1 MINEDLNLQDMSE
14 DLTLQV
20 SSAFNDTGAYWK
32 LIDLL
37 SNQNKILNR
46 DEIED
51 LVDRLEAFIVQE
63 IQEIIDE
70 R

>member
-1 MINEDLNLQDMSE
+1 MNE
-14 DLTLQV
+14 DLTLQISNV
-20 SSAFNDTGAYWK
+20 FNDTGAYWK

-37 SNQNKILNR
+37 SNENEILNR
-46 DEIED
+46 DEIEE
-51 LVDRLEAFIVQE
+51 LVDRLEAFITQE

>member
-1 MINEDLNLQDMSE
+1 MNE
-14 DLTLQV
+14 DLTLQISNV
-20 SSAFNDTGAYWK
+20 FNDTGAYWK

-37 SNQNKILNR
+37 SNENEILNR
-46 DEIED
+46 DEIEE
-51 LVDRLEAFIVQE
+51 LVDRLETFVTQE

>member
-1 MINEDLNLQDMSE
+1 MNEE
-14 DLTLQV
+14 LTLQISNV
-20 SSAFNDTGAYWK
+20 FNDTGAYK
-32 LIDLL
+32 DLTRL
-37 SNQNKILNR
+37 LFVSNTLGR
-46 DEIED
+46 DEIEE

>member
-1 MINEDLNLQDMSE
+1 MNE
-14 DLTLQV
+14 DLTLQI
-20 SSAFNDTGAYWK
+20 SMAFSDTGAYWK
-32 LIDLL
+32 LIDVL

-46 DEIED
+46 DEIEE

-63 IQEIIDE
+63 IDEIIDE

>member
-14 DLTLQV
+14 DLTLQISNV
-20 SSAFNDTGAYWK
+20 FNDTGAYWK
-32 LIDLL
+32 LIDVL

-46 DEIED
+46 DEIEE

>member
-1 MINEDLNLQDMSE
+1 MNEE
-14 DLTLQV
+14 LTLQISNV
-20 SSAFNDTGAYWK
+20 FNDTGAYWK
-32 LIDLL
+32 LIDVL

-46 DEIED
+46 DEIEE
-51 LVDRLEAFIVQE
+51 LVDRLETFITQE

>member
-1 MINEDLNLQDMSE
+1 MNEE
-14 DLTLQV
+14 LTLQISNV
-20 SSAFNDTGAYWK
+20 FNDTGAYWK

-37 SNQNKILNR
+37 SNQNDILNR
-46 DEIED
+46 DEIEE
-51 LVDRLEAFIVQE
+51 LVDRLEAFITQE

>member
-1 MINEDLNLQDMSE
+1 MNGP
-14 DLTLQV
+14 LTLQI
-20 SSAFNDTGAYWK
+20 SNAFNDTGAYK
-32 LIDLL
+32 ELMTIL
-37 SNQNKILNR
+37 STLTGILSPQ
-46 DEIED
+46 EVEE

>member
-1 MINEDLNLQDMSE
+1 MNEDLKLQISM
-14 DLTLQV
+14 
-20 SSAFNDTGAYWK
+20 AFNDTGAYWE
-32 LIDLL
+32 LIDIL

-46 DEIED
+46 DEIEE

-63 IQEIIDE
+63 VNEIIDE